1 MDQEKFLNHLEDQL
15 NKQIDIVV
23 SHYQN
28 LTESEL
34 LFQKDATS
42 WSIAHCI
49 EHLNTYSNYYLPLIK
64 DSLKKLQKETS
75 KGLNYKAGFLGAYF
89 IKKINPI
96 TGKNKMKAHK
106 KHIPII
112 NNEVSQIISKH
123 LNYQEELVQMIRNCN
138 HVYLNKKTI
147 PVSIFKPIKL
157 SIGDTLHFII
167 EHNARH
173 LIQASKNISKS
184 TQ

>member
-1 MDQEKFLNHLEDQL
+1 MDQEKFLNQLEDQL
-15 NKQIDIVV
+15 HKQIDIVV
-23 SHYQN
+23 CHYQN

-34 LFQKDATS
+34 LFQKDETS

-49 EHLNTYSNYYLPLIK
+49 EHLNTYSNYYLPLIQN
-64 DSLKKLQKETS
+64 SLNKLQNENNRDM
-75 KGLNYKAGFLGAYF
+75 NYKAGFLGAYF

-106 KHIPII
+106 KHYPII
-112 NNEVSQIISKH
+112 NSDVSQIISKH
-123 LNYQEELVQMIRNCN
+123 LNYQEELVKLIRNSSN
-138 HVYLNKKTI
+138 VNLNKKTI

-184 TQ
+184 IQ

>member
-1 MDQEKFLNHLEDQL
+1 MDQEKFLNQLEDQL
-15 NKQIDIVV
+15 HKQIDILV

-34 LFQKDATS
+34 LYQKDENS

-49 EHLNTYSNYYLPLIK
+49 EHLNTYSYYYLPLLK
-64 DSLKKLQKETS
+64 DAIKKLQIDKNE
-75 KGLNYKAGFLGAYF
+75 GLIYKAGFLGAYF

-106 KHIPII
+106 KHYPII
-112 NNEVSQIISKH
+112 NNDASQIISKH
-123 LNYQEELVQMIRNCN
+123 LNYQEELIKLIRNCS
-138 HVYLNKKTI
+138 HVNLNKKLI

-173 LIQASKNISKS
+173 IIQASKNI
-184 TQ
+184 